1 MPWRSEGQPRG
12 RIDGRTWR
20 SALGWRTPAPPPA
33 FRRAV
38 LAHLDAAYNLARWL
52 ICGEPDAED
61 VVCEAMAR
69 VLASPRALD
78 RDEAGLWVLRS
89 VRGVVYARLGIEASR
104 PPMGEPVE
112 TEASTLQDVDPV
124 ALLEVVKAPGR
135 MDALLGR
142 LPIEL
147 RECLVLCELHH
158 AGYGQIAAIAGIE
171 IDDVRQR
178 LWRGRRLLA
187 RLAAD
192 LVGDS
197 SAKRE

>member
-1 MPWRSEGQPRG
+1 
-12 RIDGRTWR
+12 
-20 SALGWRTPAPPPA
+20 
-33 FRRAV
+33 
-38 LAHLDAAYNLARWL
+38 
-52 ICGEPDAED
+52 
-61 VVCEAMAR
+61 MAR

-104 PPMGEPVE
+104 QPMGEPVE

-124 ALLEVVKAPGR
+124 ALLEAVKAPER
-135 MDALLGR
+135 MHALLGR

-178 LWRGRRLLA
+178 IWRGRRLLA